1 MIESFERDL
10 FCFAGEIVGGV
21 EIDVVENRKQDSG
34 AKDISGQGNTAV
46 HWGGY
51 GANHKSVAYKL
62 MSLPSAPSNW
72 ASFAVWHYE
81 GGMKWY
87 WNGVEV
93 NSASVWSPMKN
104 SIYFSTEVNEST
116 GWAGPDMP
124 SYGSVESPEGYIDI
138 DYCGFWEL
146 VATPASGASDMKEA
160 PSDGGAKWK
169 EVEELKERV
178 DVLERRLVME
188 VAELKGLVRSLL
200 HK

>member
-1 MIESFERDL
+1 M
-10 FCFAGEIVGGV
+10 GGV
-21 EIDVVENRKQDSG
+21 EIDVVENRKQDSAG
-34 AKDISGQGNTAV
+34 RDISGQGNTAV

-116 GWAGPDMP
+116 GWAGPDMS
-124 SYGSVESPEGYIDI
+124 SYGPIESPEGYIDI

-146 VATPASGASDMKEA
+146 VATPAIGAADVEEGANTKEA
-160 PSDGGAKWK
+160 GDGGVKLK

-178 DVLERRLVME
+178 DVLERRLAME
-188 VAELKGLVRSLL
+188 VAELKELVRSLL
-200 HK
+200 QK